1 MEITAN
7 RKTKQVSTSDSY
19 LNCPFV
25 LVSNP
30 LSLGFCLGKVDKNL
44 YCPHARKKAVWNE
57 YRALQR
63 YGSIE
68 MFFAGPPL
76 SPASF

>member
-44 YCPHARKKAVWNE
+44 YCPHARKKAV
-57 YRALQR
+57 
-63 YGSIE
+63 
-68 MFFAGPPL
+68 
-76 SPASF
+76 